1 MRAAVAAQIAALHKA
16 VTRVQALIRGVQ
28 SRSRWSDVATAR
40 HVEAREGR
48 KQAATTVQC
57 AWRRASAV
65 GEVTR
70 RRADVTAAK
79 RAAALEAALRGR
91 VPQVLLCVTL
101 LVIIDTMT
109 RLPLMMHVQLN
120 DAFGSDF

>member
-1 MRAAVAAQIAALHKA
+1 MRAAIAAQIAAVHTA
-16 VTRVQALIRGVQ
+16 VTRVQALVRGVQ
-28 SRSRWSDVATAR
+28 SRSRWADVATAR

-65 GEVTR
+65 GQVTR

-91 VPQVLLCVTL
+91 VPQVLLHIHTTL
-101 LVIIDTMT
+101 
-109 RLPLMMHVQLN
+109 HC
-120 DAFGSDF
+120 